1 MRAPLLS
8 IIIPTYNRPEQL
20 LRAVDSVLSQTVSNI
35 EVIVVDDGS
44 TPAVALPDQERV
56 RVIRLNSNQ
65 GGAAA
70 RNQGA
75 KAALSRWITYLDDD
89 DVLLPDMAEKAMKAI
104 RQIPQDLPAPVA
116 VLFGL
121 RIVNAQGQVLSSH
134 LPPTLPRGS
143 HFCLEDI
150 QPDQSFF
157 SKQTLVIERD
167 VLLEMGGFDPSF
179 TSRVHSELFLRLNPM
194 CSLWGIPEITYHL
207 SAHTGTRVSSNS
219 QRRQQ
224 NFERLLSKHHAL
236 FASHSRKKYA
246 DVVFNHA
253 DMLQRN
259 GQFWLAAK
267 ALVHACT
274 IHPLH
279 TISRLGS
286 PHKKR
291 FLRALSRLKD
301 CLSVFAS
308 QPGV

>member
-207 SAHTGTRVSSNS
+207 SA
-219 QRRQQ
+219 
-224 NFERLLSKHHAL
+224 
-236 FASHSRKKYA
+236 
-246 DVVFNHA
+246 
-253 DMLQRN
+253 
-259 GQFWLAAK
+259 
-267 ALVHACT
+267 
-274 IHPLH
+274 
-279 TISRLGS
+279 
-286 PHKKR
+286 R
-291 FLRALSRLKD
+291 FLRALYRLKD